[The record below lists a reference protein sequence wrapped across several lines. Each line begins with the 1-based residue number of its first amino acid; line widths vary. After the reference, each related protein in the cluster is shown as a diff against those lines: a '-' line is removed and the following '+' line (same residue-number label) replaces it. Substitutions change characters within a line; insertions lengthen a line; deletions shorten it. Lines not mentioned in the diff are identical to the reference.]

1 MCDKV
6 LLLSRGQVAYNGQ
19 VADLQDHFRR
29 FDLPIPQFMNPA
41 EFVLDFLNTD
51 FARDEVEVASQL
63 HLVQSSWLGSDVAK
77 KAQKELDDAR
87 ACRELDDDIGA
98 ERRKEWGMTTVAVP
112 MTLIQ
117 RSFIKS
123 YRDII
128 AYQIRIVM
136 YLGLALMMGTV
147 WLRLEPTQDNIQSF
161 INAIFFG
168 GAFMSF
174 MAVAYIPAFLED
186 HAIFVREQANGFYG
200 PTSFLVANF
209 VVGIP
214 YLLANSVLFSLV
226 VYWLSNFRSGAGAFF
241 TWTGWLFLDLVAAES
256 LVVLIS
262 SLIPIFVVALAGT
275 AFANGLW
282 MCTGGFLVPPNA
294 LNPFWRY
301 LFHYID
307 YQSYVFRGM
316 MVNEFGSRNYSCASA
331 GDGGCSC
338 MYQSDLTEQ
347 CLIEGSAVLDRY
359 GYGAGQTKTPIAV
372 MFVIIAGYRGLGWLV
387 VYLRTR

>member
-1 MCDKV
+1 MCDKL
-6 LLLSRGQVAYNGQ
+6 LLLSQGRTAYSGRVGDVQ
-19 VADLQDHFRR
+19 AYFERCGY
-29 FDLPIPQFMNPA
+29 PIPTYTNPA
-41 EFVLDFLNTD
+41 EFALDFVNTD
-51 FARDEVEVASQL
+51 FARDGREVAQQL
-63 HLVQSSWLGSDVAK
+63 DLVHSSWQKSDLARL
-77 KAQKELDDAR
+77 AQDELDLAR
-87 ACRELDDDIGA
+87 ADKELDDDIGI
-98 ERRKEWGMTTVAVP
+98 EDRKESGKTMLAAP

-128 AYQIRIVM
+128 AYEIRIVM

-186 HAIFVREQANGFYG
+186 HAIFARERANGLYG
-200 PTSFLVANF
+200 PTSFLIANL
-209 VVGIP
+209 VIGIP
-214 YLLANSVLFSLV
+214 YLLATSLLFSLV
-226 VYWLSNFRSGAGAFF
+226 VYWLSNFRSSAGAFF
-241 TWTGWLFLDLVAAES
+241 TWTAWLFLDLIAAES

-282 MCTGGFLVPPNA
+282 MCTGGFLVPPQA
-294 LNPFWRY
+294 LSPFWRY

-316 MVNEFGSRNYSCASA
+316 MVNEFGSRNYTCASA
-331 GDGGCSC
+331 GDHRCSC
-338 MYQSDLTEQ
+338 MYQSSLADQ
-347 CLIEGSAVLDRY
+347 CLIEGSAVLESY
-359 GYGAGQTKTPIAV
+359 GYGVGPTGTDIAI
-372 MFVIIAGYRGLGWLV
+372 MFAIIAGYRGLGWLV
-387 VYLRTR
+387 LYLRTH